1 MEKSSQKSLRTRL
14 PIVIVLVITLLL
26 LGGCMGKRDVE
37 ELAFVMGIGLDLGK
51 EPGTIEVTYQI
62 AQPKAS
68 GGSATELQNW
78 TVSIEAANP
87 SMSTERIREILNKH
101 PFVGSSRI
109 IIIGEDLARS
119 GINEALDVF
128 QRFYQ
133 YRRTIYL
140 LLAKGKAKDV
150 LETQL
155 RTGQLPALSLLGTM
169 LGQPGTATFPVTRLG
184 HYFTILGRE
193 SQNPLIP
200 TVEKRKPGEEGIE
213 YSDKEGEEIHVGGS
227 GVFENGKLIDFLS
240 EEETKGYLW
249 LDNEMKNG
257 FIQTQEG
264 DDDINASAWILK
276 SSTKF
281 KFNSQDE
288 KMGVAFQIKATVS
301 VNDIKGQIGQKDTRE
316 WVGFTKEL
324 ESMFAQAIEKECQS
338 AVAKSRKLEADFI
351 GIGRKLE
358 QKDPKYWKQVKDDWK
373 NQLSDFP
380 VSYDIKVVIQNT
392 GLPRNTPVS
401 PQSGGQE

>member
-1 MEKSSQKSLRTRL
+1 MEKLFQKSLRIRL
-14 PIVIVLVITLLL
+14 PIVIVLLIPLLL

-37 ELAFVMGIGLDLGK
+37 ELAFVMGMGLDLGK
-51 EPGTIEVTYQI
+51 EPGTYQVTYQI

-68 GGSATELQNW
+68 GGSAAELKNW
-78 TVSIEAANP
+78 TVSIEVANP
-87 SMSTERIREILNKH
+87 SMSTEKIREILNKH
-101 PFVGSSRI
+101 PFVGSARI

-140 LLAKGKAKDV
+140 LLAKGDARDV

-169 LGQPGTATFPVTRLG
+169 QGQPGTSTFPITRLG

-193 SQNPLIP
+193 SQTPLIP
-200 TVEKRKPGEEGIE
+200 VVEKRKPGEEGIS
-213 YSDKEGEEIHVGGS
+213 YSAKEGKEVHVGGA
-227 GVFENGKLIDFLS
+227 GVFKDGKLIDFLN

-257 FIQTQEG
+257 FIETKGEDG
-264 DDDINASAWILK
+264 GINASAWILK
-276 SSTKF
+276 NSAKF
-281 KFNSQDE
+281 RFTSQDGN
-288 KMGVAFQIKATVS
+288 MGVTFQIKATVS
-301 VNDIKGQIGQKDTRE
+301 VNDIKGQKGQRDPQE
-316 WVGFTKEL
+316 WVEFLKEI
-324 ESMFAQAIEKECQS
+324 EPMFAQAIEKECRD
-338 AVAKSRKLEADFI
+338 AVAKSRGLKADFI

-358 QKDPKYWKQVKDDWK
+358 QKDPKYWKEVKEDWD
-373 NQLSDFP
+373 NQFPNFP
-380 VSYDIKVVIQNT
+380 VSYDIQVVVQNT
-392 GLPRNTPVS
+392 GLPRNSPVS
-401 PQSGGQE
+401 PQSSEQE